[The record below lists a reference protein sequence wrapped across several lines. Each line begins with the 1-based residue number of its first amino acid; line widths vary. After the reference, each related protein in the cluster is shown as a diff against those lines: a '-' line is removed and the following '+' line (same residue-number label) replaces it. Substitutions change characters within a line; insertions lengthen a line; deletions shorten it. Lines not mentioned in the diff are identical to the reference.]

1 MNKLSADITQK
12 FFPGLVLHS
21 HHVPGDGSC
30 FYHSVAFALF
40 PGKNRGRS
48 LRDKIKDHLVKK
60 GKKGWDDFWNKLP
73 SFIKHISF
81 ETAVQRVEDPT
92 TWAETSMI
100 VYTMTKLK
108 LNFMFIDEEKNE
120 VYCRIASFSRKGR
133 PLVLIL
139 WQNYSHFVPI
149 VQVNDYGG
157 FGQGFA
163 SAHCYG
169 GEVYNAVKQAYGTSP
184 CGRLQGGMEEREKR
198 NRKRKRKRQKTDRYV
213 PEADV
218 LAKLRDILGVADETT
233 LQRIKEIFQLN
244 RMSNG
249 KVLDFLKRKEQ
260 TVRDRML
267 PTATLPPY
275 REGAAADPYKFV
287 RYDKREM
294 DKEAKHAGEFKI
306 AHYTRRE
313 FKNFAT
319 LHFDVLEGDDRDRA
333 DPERLLLQSVC
344 DMNVVGRYVKNFALG
359 SSEFLVATEGGRV
372 MGVLVYE
379 GSDERWYNARL
390 LCSLEQKKGTGERL
404 LMDLLRRH
412 FEAFDG
418 EGGVKVF
425 STSPAVGFYRKM
437 GFTGVE
443 NRFSYV
449 HERFEAHAF
458 ESFEPKAALG
468 KACKGWRGELNG
480 AQLLVARHGRTVSAF
495 FAYDVDGRDYVVRT
509 FCEHRKAP
517 IGTLAHITKRLQRDH
532 FLAFN
537 GQGAIRIPAAVARK
551 EFKAEYFK
559 ETKDDGL
566 EFRPMY
572 RIW

>member
-21 HHVPGDGSC
+21 HEVPGDGSC

-40 PGKNRGRS
+40 PGKNRGWR
-48 LRDKIKDHLVKK
+48 LREKIRDHLVKK
-60 GKKGWDDFWNKLP
+60 GENGWDDFWNKLP

-81 ETAVQRVEDPT
+81 ETAVQRVEDPAV
-92 TWAETSMI
+92 WAETSMI

-139 WQNYSHFVPI
+139 WQNHSHFVPI

-169 GEVYNAVKQAYGTSP
+169 GQVYNAVKQAYGTSP
-184 CGRLQGGMEEREKR
+184 CGRLRGGMVPKP
-198 NRKRKRKRQKTDRYV
+198 RKKRKRQQTDHYV

-218 LAKLRDILGVADETT
+218 LAKLRGILGVADETT

-244 RMSNG
+244 SNG

-260 TVRDRML
+260 VVRDRML
-267 PTATLPPY
+267 PTATVPPE
-275 REGAAADPYKFV
+275 RKDDADFYKFD
-287 RYDKREM
+287 RYDKQEM
-294 DKEAKHAGEFKI
+294 DKEAKHAGEFKL

-319 LHFDVLEGDDRDRA
+319 LHFDVLEGDDGNRK
-333 DPERLLLQSVC
+333 DPERLLLRSVC
-344 DMNVVGRYVKNFALG
+344 DMNVVGRYVENFALG
-359 SSEFLVATEGGRV
+359 SSEFLVATKGGRV

-379 GSDERWYNARL
+379 TEKKWYNARL

-418 EGGVKVF
+418 EGGVNVY
-425 STSPAVGFYRKM
+425 STSPAVGFYKKM
-437 GFTGVE
+437 GFTGLE

-449 HERFEAHAF
+449 HKIELHAF
-458 ESFEPKAALG
+458 EAFEPKAALG

-495 FAYDVDGRDYVVRT
+495 FAYDVDGNDYVVRT

-517 IGTLAHITKRLQRDH
+517 IGTLAHITKRLQLDH
-532 FLAFN
+532 FLASN

-551 EFKAEYFK
+551 EFKAEHFK
-559 ETKDDGL
+559 ETKDGGL

-572 RIW
+572 RNW